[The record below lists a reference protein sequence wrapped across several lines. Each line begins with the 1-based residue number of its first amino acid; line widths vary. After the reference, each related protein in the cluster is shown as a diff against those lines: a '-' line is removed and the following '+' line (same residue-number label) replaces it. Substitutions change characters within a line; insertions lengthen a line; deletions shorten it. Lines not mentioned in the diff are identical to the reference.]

1 MGKLIFT
8 GPQIDEA
15 IKKVKDGEKDV
26 SAVTAGADDVR
37 LGKIIVDKNKVEVAG
52 IIGDA
57 SVTPS
62 FSVSSRF
69 ISDDVTS
76 YPVSITPKLK
86 VNSRGIIKNGGNGPS
101 DHVYI
106 QTEEKEVTPSGEAQD
121 ITPTSGK
128 LMSKVT
134 VAPIPDAPEYP
145 ITGFPVPY
153 FYYYISRSTTSSS
166 FVTCKISSG
175 TLANNI
181 YLKSGVSTDKAKV
194 YIFPISTS
202 SSSTSYFW
210 GTTFL
215 IDSSSHRLKD
225 GTIVLKPGDSFTSDA
240 SNFAPSATLSVTSG
254 GRITLKFNADFECL
268 NVGSSSSPT
277 TRMLLF
283 LCKGTQH
290 YGVCVDGENWGC
302 GTQYIGTKTSGTT
315 RRYSDRGCPTQYSI
329 VDGVSSYNFTATSK
343 LLSNYAPLFFEWNY
357 INDSTSYH
365 LACMTHGGGTKY
377 YVPTETKKLD
387 EPVVSITGAG
397 VASWEAVTG
406 ATTYAISITG
416 TASYSVTTSATSY
429 NLRNKITTGGTYYVK
444 VQARASGI
452 ASDYCDPITYVLSL
466 AAPVISISGSV
477 ISWNAVTDAASY
489 YIYRDGVQWTTT
501 SATSIDLSQFTLSGG
516 TYSITAKSYKSGWSL
531 SPESNSVSYIRVGA
545 PELVLS
551 SEGILSWAEPY
562 AANYYVT
569 SIDGTEIQR
578 STARIIDLT
587 DYVDISE
594 THEVTVV
601 AYNLAGDHSDTS
613 KVHTGNQSVHNMS
626 CSDFSFGENYFNLTM
641 LADFSTDLTG
651 YYASNFTQEMLD
663 AITEITTT
671 TRTWQQGFGFQDL
684 KAAPVEPVRPGGSI
698 TFDDYPTVTLDAS
711 TGYFRLI
718 LSGEVS
724 GVSQTY
730 YLDSISILSDT
741 VS

>member
-52 IIGDA
+52 TIGDA

-128 LMSKVT
+128 MMSKVT

-153 FYYYISRSTTSSS
+153 FYYYCTKSTTSSS
-166 FVTCKISSG
+166 FTTCKITRG
-175 TLANNI
+175 TVANNI
-181 YLKSGVSTDKAKV
+181 YLKSGVSSDKGKV
-194 YIFPISTS
+194 YIVPLST
-202 SSSTSYFW
+202 SSTSYLS
-210 GTTFL
+210 GTNFPL
-215 IDSSSHRLKD
+215 DSYTHREKD
-225 GTIVLKPGDSFTSDA
+225 GTIILNLGDSFVSES
-240 SNFAPSATLSVTSG
+240 SNFAPSATLEVTMA
-254 GRITLKFNADFECL
+254 GRIKLTFNEDYECMT
-268 NVGSSSSPT
+268 VGTSSSPI
-277 TRMLLF
+277 TRLL
-283 LCKGTQH
+283 LILYKGSKH
-290 YGVCVDGENWGC
+290 YGVYLDADCWNY
-302 GTQYIGTKTSGTT
+302 GTQYIGTKTSGTI
-315 RRYSDRGCPTQYSI
+315 RRYSDRGCPTQYSL
-329 VDGVSSYNFTATSK
+329 VDGVSSYNLTAAGK
-343 LLSNYAPLFFEWNY
+343 LVSNYGPIFFEWNY
-357 INDSTSYH
+357 VNDSTSYH
-365 LACMTHGGGTKY
+365 LPCMTHGGGTKY
-377 YVPTETKKLD
+377 YIPIETKKLD
-387 EPVVSITGAG
+387 EPVVSITSAG
-397 VASWEAVTG
+397 VASWPAVTG

-416 TASYSVTTSATSY
+416 TASYSLTTSATSY

-477 ISWNAVTDAASY
+477 VSWNAVTDATSY

-562 AANYYVT
+562 AANYYVI

-613 KVHTGNQSVHNMS
+613 KVHTGSHSVHNMS
-626 CSDFSFGENYFNLTM
+626 CSDFSFGENYFDLTM
-641 LADFSTDLTG
+641 FADFSTDLTG

-671 TRTWQQGFGFQDL
+671 TRTWQQGFGLQDL